1 MPIPRRPEPGGECD
15 SVLRTMGTLLLL
27 YNSPRV
33 RRYFET
39 LARQLPDATLPQLHC
54 VVRRVGVAWR
64 PRAVAPATVAAII
77 DYGMRR
83 KRARPH
89 FGPARL
95 ALYRALY
102 SAAARLHY
110 RHALQ
115 LIDREQP
122 VAVGVWGGNA
132 VDVMAVVCATRD
144 RGLPCIRFE
153 NGTLPDTTQMDLA
166 GVNADSSVPRDPAFY
181 AARGGQW
188 QTATAAAV
196 VPRAPRRGKALLP
209 VVALPARYVFVPFQV
224 MLDSQVLLHSP
235 WLASMEALF
244 EAVQAAQL
252 LLGARAPVV
261 VFKEHPS
268 CPRRYP
274 LLHAQADASGG
285 ALRFANGNATGELI
299 AGAQGVVTL
308 NSSVGVESLLLGKPV
323 LALGNAIYAIEGVAL
338 SARTVQAL
346 ADWLG
351 AVADDAAPQAP
362 LRQAF
367 LRYMADEQLLPG
379 RHQAPTAAHMQRARD
394 KLLQWGL
401 A

>member
-1 MPIPRRPEPGGECD
+1 
-15 SVLRTMGTLLLL
+15 MGTLLLL

-33 RRYFET
+33 RRYFEA
-39 LARQLPDATLPQLHC
+39 LARDLPGPALPQLRC

-64 PRAVAPATVAAII
+64 PRHVAPATVASII

-83 KRARPH
+83 KRARPDH
-89 FGPARL
+89 GPARL
-95 ALYRALY
+95 AFYRALY
-102 SAAARLHY
+102 AAAARLHY

-115 LIDREQP
+115 LMDRERP

-132 VDVMAVVCATRD
+132 VDVNAVVCATRD

-153 NGTLPDTTQMDLA
+153 NGTLPDTTQMDLS
-166 GVNADSSVPRDPAFY
+166 GVNAESSVPRDPGFY
-181 AARGGQW
+181 AARGGSW

-196 VPRAPRRGKALLP
+196 VPRAPRRGKAALP
-209 VVALPARYVFVPFQV
+209 VVALPPAYVFVPFQV

-235 WLASMEALF
+235 WLTSMEALF
-244 EAVQAAQL
+244 DAVQAAQA
-252 LLGARAPVV
+252 LLGAAAPVV

-274 LLHAQADASGG
+274 ALHARAEASNGL
-285 ALRFANGNATGELI
+285 LRFANGNATGELI
-299 AGAQGVVTL
+299 AGALGVVTL

-323 LALGNAIYAIEGVAL
+323 LALGNAIYAIDGVAQ
-338 SARTVQAL
+338 SARSVQAL
-346 ADWLG
+346 AQWLG
-351 AVADDAAPQAP
+351 AVASGNAPPAQ

-379 RHQAPTAAHMQRARD
+379 RHQAPTAAHMERARA
-394 KLLQWGL
+394 KLVQWGL
-401 A
+401 G